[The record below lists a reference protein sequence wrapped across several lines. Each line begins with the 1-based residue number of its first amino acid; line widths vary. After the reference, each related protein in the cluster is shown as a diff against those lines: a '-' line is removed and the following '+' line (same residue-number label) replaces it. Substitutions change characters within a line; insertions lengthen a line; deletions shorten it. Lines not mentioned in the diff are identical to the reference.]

1 MTEDPFY
8 RRQVSRQHL
17 EVLAQYME
25 RYPALALAS
34 ARSREGHIQSKRMWE
49 KIARTLNRIDESV
62 TKSGRSWAR
71 YWIDLKFK
79 IRRKYAVI
87 QKCLSEGTHC
97 AVTLNALEE
106 RIVKVLTDEQG
117 NLLPTASVYHQMKS
131 YHPLHYP
138 LKGTGNTRPLKK
150 ITDNDTK
157 IDDSGGLDA
166 TDDQSQDFLPPAS
179 PITEHIVLPPSD
191 IKPIIATLKHD
202 VTDPIQITDEK
213 KTVEDLKMELVE
225 FELKKQKELFEMEK
239 RFLKEKHEMEM
250 SILRLKK
257 QMMAKELKKL

>member
-1 MTEDPFY
+1 MSEEMFY

-25 RYPALALAS
+25 RYPPLALAS

-49 KIARTLNRIDESV
+49 KIARTLNRIDENVS
-62 TKSGRSWAR
+62 KSGKCWAR

-97 AVTLNALEE
+97 AVHLNPLEE
-106 RIVKVLTDEQG
+106 RIIKILTDEEG

-138 LKGTGNTRPLKK
+138 LKGTAKTNGLDIKESIN
-150 ITDNDTK
+150 TK
-157 IDDSGGLDA
+157 IDDSGGLDTA
-166 TDDQSQDFLPPAS
+166 DDQSQDDYLVTSS
-179 PITEHIVLPPSD
+179 PITEHIDLPPSD
-191 IKPIIATLKHD
+191 IKPNISIMKQD
-202 VTDPIQITDEK
+202 TDPIQITEEK
-213 KTVEDLKMELVE
+213 KSVEELRRELVE

-239 RFLKEKHEMEM
+239 KFKREKHEMEM
-250 SILRLKK
+250 SILRIKK
-257 QMMAKELKKL
+257 QLMVKELKKL